1 VALKSRGCPVMQ
13 PYLPEEL
20 DALLVEL
27 PDWIS
32 TDFAIHRSCEFPS
45 FRAAMNFV
53 NQVAD
58 LSEAK
63 NHHPDIE
70 IRFREV
76 ALSLWTHTVSGV
88 TKRDIELARLISELP
103 TS

>member
-1 VALKSRGCPVMQ
+1 MQ